1 MSSLELANY
10 VGASALL
17 LLLGATAQAQA
28 ATPPVGQPLFGEWHR
43 LNSTGSPPAAS
54 EHEVMHFG
62 VEGTTWAG
70 RYDKHPEPALAFANP
85 PEGRYGVFIG
95 ADAASFVCQPAF
107 PFHPCQ
113 NVVEVAEGTTRYY
126 PPHQPPFDVRQQT
139 IVVRDENGQEVMWQ
153 YWISPGNFACPW
165 YRTFDE
171 ALAAN
176 PFPTHGDCVFPVTIH
191 DQREQPSVRGTPS
204 PGVH

>member
-10 VGASALL
+10 LGVSALL
-17 LLLGATAQAQA
+17 LLLGSTAQAQA

-70 RYDKHPEPALAFANP
+70 RYDKHPEPALGFANP

-95 ADAASFVCQPAF
+95 ADAASGP
-107 PFHPCQ
+107 
-113 NVVEVAEGTTRYY
+113 RY
-126 PPHQPPFDVRQQT
+126 R
-139 IVVRDENGQEVMWQ
+139 
-153 YWISPGNFACPW
+153 
-165 YRTFDE
+165 
-171 ALAAN
+171 
-176 PFPTHGDCVFPVTIH
+176 
-191 DQREQPSVRGTPS
+191 
-204 PGVH
+204 